1 MGGFEVIFKLMDM
14 WIERTGMDAETLLRS
29 GFLGDFFP
37 GLDDPKLVTFV
48 LQAYSEREKKNEA
61 AARAQREK
69 EEKERQ
75 AVRYDMYTIMRR
87 PTTPLTHHQLT
98 IDSRSTCHSFRTP
111 SFDISRELRPL
122 ARAARRT
129 RRGRCAS

>member
-1 MGGFEVIFKLMDM
+1 
-14 WIERTGMDAETLLRS
+14 MDAETLLKS
-29 GFLGDFFP
+29 GFLGDIIP
-37 GLDDPKLVTFV
+37 GLDDPKLATFV
-48 LQAYSEREKKNEA
+48 LQAYRERERKNEA

-87 PTTPLTHHQLT
+87 LTTPLTHHQLS
-98 IDSRSTCHSFRTP
+98 IDSQSTCPSFCTP
-111 SFDISRELRPL
+111 SFDISREPRPL